1 MEYIFYYICAVK
13 LKDPDKIHL
22 IYNATLKLV
31 KENGLA
37 ALNMAAIGKEA
48 KLGIGTMY
56 VYFKSKEE
64 LINSLFKRLKSLNTN
79 RIYSVLKPNT
89 PFKVSM
95 KNLFDNYVKNR
106 MNYFEEHFFVEQ
118 CSNSHYLD
126 AESKKLDEAAFVGV
140 FELLEK
146 GKKELL
152 IKDLENAIITAHMM
166 GSANELVALCMKNKL
181 IINKRFLDQAF
192 SLCWDGI
199 KR

>member
-1 MEYIFYYICAVK
+1 VK

-22 IYNATLKLV
+22 IYDATLKLV

-37 ALNMAAIGKEA
+37 GLNMAAIGKEA
-48 KLGIGTMY
+48 KLGMGTMY

-64 LINSLFKRLKSLNTN
+64 LINSLFKRLKGVNTN
-79 RIYSVLKPNT
+79 RIYSVLKPKV

-95 KNLFDNYVKNR
+95 KDLFDNYIKNR
-106 MNYFEEHFFVEQ
+106 VEYFEEHFFVEQ

-126 AESKKLDEAAFVGV
+126 AESKKLDEAAFIGV
-140 FELLEK
+140 FELLNK

-152 IKDLENAIITAHMM
+152 IKDLDNTIIAAHMM
-166 GSANELVALCMKNKL
+166 GSANELVSLCMKNNQR
-181 IINKRFLDQAF
+181 INKRFLDNAF

>member
-1 MEYIFYYICAVK
+1 MK
-13 LKDPDKIHL
+13 LRDPDKAHL
-22 IYNATLKLV
+22 IYAATLKLV

-37 ALNMAAIGKEA
+37 GLNMAAIGKEA

-79 RIYSVLKPNT
+79 RIYSVIKPNT

-95 KNLFDNYVKNR
+95 KKLFDNYIKNR
-106 MNYFEEHFFVEQ
+106 IDYFEEHFFVEQ

-126 AESKKLDEAAFVGV
+126 TESKKIDEAAFVGIYD
-140 FELLEK
+140 LLNK

-152 IKDLENAIITAHMM
+152 IKEMDNALITAHMM
-166 GSANELVALCMKNKL
+166 GSANEIVTMCMKNHIK
-181 IINKRFLDQAF
+181 INKTFLEQAF
-192 SLCWDGI
+192 QLCWDSI